1 MVRDNKLLGNFQL
14 VGIPPAHR
22 GVPQIE
28 VSFDIDADSIVHVSA
43 KDKATNKDQSITIAS
58 GSGLSKE
65 EIKSMVDDAEKY
77 QEADKERKEI
87 IENANR
93 ADSVVNDTET
103 ALKEHESILDKA
115 EADAIREKITVLR
128 ETVAKVQSGDSSTT
142 AAQLKE
148 QTDGLQKASL
158 TLFDKIHLARK
169 DAANQ
174 SQDSGSSTDPEN
186 GPKKE

>member
-1 MVRDNKLLGNFQL
+1 
-14 VGIPPAHR
+14 
-22 GVPQIE
+22 
-28 VSFDIDADSIVHVSA
+28 
-43 KDKATNKDQSITIAS
+43 
-58 GSGLSKE
+58 
-65 EIKSMVDDAEKY
+65 MVDDAEKY
-77 QEADKERKEI
+77 QEADKERKDT

-128 ETVAKVQSGDSSTT
+128 ETIAKVQTGDNSIT

-148 QTDGLQKASL
+148 QTDGLQTASL
-158 TLFDKIHLARK
+158 TLFDKIHRARS

-174 SQDSGSSTDPEN
+174 SQDSGSSTGSSTGPE
-186 GPKKE
+186 GGEKKE